1 MRGVWKDFFREEIF
15 SGWKRK
21 CVRCSRVCFHFEG
34 ARLYPPHL
42 FSLCAL
48 YLRQCSVFTHTGRT
62 AALLS
67 EAHIITESVST
78 EMIHKVPIDF
88 STAGPDCWRGVHL
101 HHQAVLGSRG
111 GGFHPVY

>member
-1 MRGVWKDFFREEIF
+1 MRGVWTHFF
-15 SGWKRK
+15 KRSSLAGK
-21 CVRCSRVCFHFEG
+21 GCVRCPRVCFHFEG
-34 ARLYPPHL
+34 AWLYPPHL
-42 FSLCAL
+42 FFLCTL

-67 EAHIITESVST
+67 EAHVITESLST
-78 EMIHKVPIDF
+78 EVIHKVPIDF

>member
-1 MRGVWKDFFREEIF
+1 M
-15 SGWKRK
+15 
-21 CVRCSRVCFHFEG
+21 RCSRVSFHFDG
-34 ARLYPPHL
+34 SCLYPPHL
-42 FSLCAL
+42 FFTL

-67 EAHIITESVST
+67 EACVITESVST

-111 GGFHPVY
+111 GVFHLVYYMYFPSD